1 MWWHTLVTQHSRG
14 ASRRI
19 LNARAYHEFA
29 ASLGYIVSSE
39 GCGGVVGNSPVHV
52 LCYCARTLKTGKDIY
67 LAHYSRGWK
76 VKVRRPYIISIR
88 VIRGRQEKGNG
99 KERAD
104 LRLKPLCSALI
115 HTWGWR
121 PQDLRTSERFSFLCC
136 WGNILKG

>member
-67 LAHYSRGWK
+67 LWK
-76 VKVRRPYIISIR
+76 RHLFDSLFQRLESQGQEAIS
-88 VIRGRQEKGNG
+88 N
-99 KERAD
+99 
-104 LRLKPLCSALI
+104 
-115 HTWGWR
+115 
-121 PQDLRTSERFSFLCC
+121 F
-136 WGNILKG
+136 